1 MTQSPFLLYSFLP
14 ICQSYF
20 RLNRKFL
27 ILFAPRSLIRQH
39 ASAIHLAL
47 CFFFSP
53 FPIRVRTLNLN
64 EQFLSLFAPI
74 YPGQTRYHS
83 PAVLS
88 SLPYL
93 TYSFIFSFI
102 FGNLL
107 FMKRHFRVTSCP
119 LLFCV
124 LPLPSSYFLA
134 LFLFTFSRSVSLL
147 SRALSLPS
155 TQSPGSFSPPSIWIC
170 R

>member
-27 ILFAPRSLIRQH
+27 ILFATRSLLRQH

-64 EQFLSLFAPI
+64 EQSLSLFAPI
-74 YPGQTRYHS
+74 YPGQARYYS
-83 PAVLS
+83 PTALS

-93 TYSFIFSFI
+93 IYSF
-102 FGNLL
+102 
-107 FMKRHFRVTSCP
+107 MPR
-119 LLFCV
+119 
-124 LPLPSSYFLA
+124 
-134 LFLFTFSRSVSLL
+134 FTFGGSPLHETSLLRHLMSAAFLCTSSSFLIL